1 MAVAETGDLL
11 SLPAKARGWLRVTS
25 LLTVLSVF
33 ALVVLGGVVRVTE
46 SGLGCPDWPLCHGRL
61 LPPLELT
68 AIIEY
73 THRLVTSALV
83 TPLVLLTCALAWL
96 TRRHEGW
103 LVVPATLAVGL
114 LLAQAILGGVTVLTE
129 LPGGV
134 VAAHLA
140 LGEALL
146 ACLVLV
152 MVVVHRG
159 ALGRWPQGAS
169 QGASQG
175 NPDPFPRL
183 ALISAVGVYLL
194 ILTGSYVTASGATA
208 ACFTWPLC
216 QGELIPQH
224 ILPMIHMAHRYFAA
238 IIGIIVLYTL
248 YQGIV
253 GSQRPPEVRWLSIL
267 VAAIFL
273 AQVLVGAAAVWL
285 QFPVSLIALHLAMAT
300 AVWGTM
306 AALAVLSLTQPG
318 AGTDLVPELAHAGA
332 GP

>member
-1 MAVAETGDLL
+1 MAIAETGGLL
-11 SLPAKARGWLRVTS
+11 SHPAKARGWLRITS
-25 LLTVLSVF
+25 SLTVLSVY

-103 LVVPATLAVGL
+103 LVVPATLAVCL

-152 MVVVHRG
+152 MVVAHRG

-169 QGASQG
+169 QS

-183 ALISAVGVYLL
+183 ALISAAGVYLL
-194 ILTGSYVTASGATA
+194 ILTGSYVPASGATA

-216 QGELIPQH
+216 QGELVPQH

-238 IIGIIVLYTL
+238 IIGIILLYTL
-248 YQGIV
+248 YQGIL
-253 GSQRPPEVRWLSIL
+253 GSRRPPEVRWLSVS

-306 AALAVLSLTQPG
+306 AALAVLSLTQPR
-318 AGTDLVPELAHAGA
+318 AGTALVLELAND
-332 GP
+332 

>member
-11 SLPAKARGWLRVTS
+11 SNPAKAGGWLRVTS
-25 LLTVLSVF
+25 LLTVLSVY

-96 TRRHEGW
+96 TQRRVGW

-114 LLAQAILGGVTVLTE
+114 LLVQAILGGVTVLTE

-146 ACLVLV
+146 ACLML
-152 MVVVHRG
+152 VVVVAHRG
-159 ALGRWPQGAS
+159 ALTRWS

-175 NPDPFPRL
+175 SPDPFPRL
-183 ALISAVGVYLL
+183 ALVSAAGVYLL

-208 ACFTWPLC
+208 ACITWPLC
-216 QGELIPQH
+216 QGELFPQH
-224 ILPMIHMAHRYFAA
+224 LLPMIHMAHRFAAA
-238 IIGIIVLYTL
+238 IIGIILLYTL
-248 YQGIV
+248 YL
-253 GSQRPPEVRWLSIL
+253 GSRGPHRSPDVRWLSVS
-267 VAAIFL
+267 VAAIYL
-273 AQVLVGAAAVWL
+273 AQVLVGAATVWL
-285 QFPVSLIALHLAMAT
+285 KFPVSLIALHLAMAT

-306 AALAVLSLTQPG
+306 AALAALSLAQ
-318 AGTDLVPELAHAGA
+318 AGTRTAMIQELAHD
-332 GP
+332 